1 MSKKKDGNIRTFMIT
16 MFIIIMTRKAAVDS
30 LRLEFTGGKAR
41 CPLCQMEYGR
51 SGLAVH
57 FARCNQMTVE
67 QRRVKTAARIRE
79 IIRNKTDLSVELNA
93 PKKQV
98 KQVNQEDQQN
108 KEEEKDAVE
117 LRRICPSWSKE

>member
-1 MSKKKDGNIRTFMIT
+1 
-16 MFIIIMTRKAAVDS
+16 MTRKAAVDS

-41 CPLCQMEYGR
+41 CPLCQKEYGR

-57 FARCNQMTVE
+57 FARCNQMTVG
-67 QRRVKTAARIRE
+67 QRRVKTAARVRE
-79 IIRNKTDLSVELNA
+79 IIRNKTDLSVELNV

-98 KQVNQEDQQN
+98 KQVNQEDQHN

-117 LRRICPSWSKE
+117 LQKNLSLMVKRVKEEQVKWKETI